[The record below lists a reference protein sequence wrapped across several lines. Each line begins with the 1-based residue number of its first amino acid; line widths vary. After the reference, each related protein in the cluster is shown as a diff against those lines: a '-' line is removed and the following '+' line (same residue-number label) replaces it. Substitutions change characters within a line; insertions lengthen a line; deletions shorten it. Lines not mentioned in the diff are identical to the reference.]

1 MKQKRAAIYT
11 RVSTNQQHIKAQES
25 ELIEFAERRSWKYE
39 VYCDHGE
46 SGSKEHRP
54 ALDRLLADARRK
66 RIDAVLVVA
75 LDRLARSLR
84 QLLSITEEF
93 ASLGVDLIA
102 TRQNLDTSAPSG
114 RLTYA
119 VLGAVAEFE
128 RELLRERVRAGLAH
142 ARRNGKR
149 IGRPPLRQFST
160 AELNEMRQ
168 QRASG
173 ASVRKLAMQFGTT
186 QWMVSQLVRGNGGA
200 ENQKV
205 L

>member
-1 MKQKRAAIYT
+1 MEQKRAAIYT
-11 RVSTNQQHIKAQES
+11 RVSTNQQHTKAQEA
-25 ELIEFAERRSWKYE
+25 ELIDFAERRGWQFT

-46 SGSKEHRP
+46 SGAKEHRP

-66 RIDAVLVVA
+66 RIDVVLAVA

-84 QLLSITEEF
+84 QLLSLAEEF
-93 ASLGVDLIA
+93 AKLGVDLIA
-102 TRQNLDTSAPSG
+102 TRQSLDTSVPAG
-114 RLTYA
+114 RLTYS

-128 RELLRERVRAGLAH
+128 RELLRGRVRAGLAH
-142 ARRNGKR
+142 ARKNGKR
-149 IGRPPLRQFST
+149 IGRPPLRQFTT
-160 AELNEMRQ
+160 AELNAMRQ

-173 ASVRKLAMQFGTT
+173 ASVRKLALQYGTT
-186 QWMVSQLVRGNGGA
+186 QWMVSQLVQENTGA